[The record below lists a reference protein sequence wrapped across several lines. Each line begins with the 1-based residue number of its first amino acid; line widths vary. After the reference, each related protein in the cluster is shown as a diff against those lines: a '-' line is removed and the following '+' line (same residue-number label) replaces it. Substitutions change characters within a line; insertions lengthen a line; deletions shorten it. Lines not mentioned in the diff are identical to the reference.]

1 MGAAFEEL
9 VFLRSRIP
17 AYADYGDEDARHLVD
32 KQVRAYVGEAL
43 SLVRERATELSAEV
57 SDLLER
63 ALLMC
68 EFTNQQLI
76 AHLGHARLSEIEL
89 EHLHEVDHELI
100 STADRAAELEVMAL
114 DTYLSELHEL
124 FARRAKA
131 VAWVDDR
138 R

>member
-1 MGAAFEEL
+1 M
-9 VFLRSRIP
+9 RSRIP

-43 SLVRERATELSAEV
+43 SLLRERCGAELAAGLAE
-57 SDLLER
+57 DLER
-63 ALLMC
+63 VLMMC

-76 AHLGHARLSEIEL
+76 AVLDHARLSEITLEEL
-89 EHLHEVDHELI
+89 HDVDHDLI
-100 STADRAAELEVMAL
+100 STADRAGDVDVAALEAYLVEL
-114 DTYLSELHEL
+114 DQL

-131 VAWVDDR
+131 VRWLEDR